1 METTDKETSV
11 TPETGSA
18 TLAAVG
24 YVPPLF
30 LLPLVGSRSDD
41 FTRFHGRQS
50 LAIFLLFLAAWVA
63 ILVTD
68 LVFGQV
74 LGRAVL
80 LGFMFRAI
88 AWLLHYVV
96 GTLLSLAY
104 IGVMIAG
111 IVQAAQGRW
120 WRVPYLGTLT
130 SRFGL

>member
-1 METTDKETSV
+1 MESTDREINA
-11 TPETGSA
+11 TPESGSA

-30 LLPLVGSRSDD
+30 LLPLIGSKSDD

-50 LAIFLLFLAAWVA
+50 LVIFLLFLAAWVA

-104 IGVMIAG
+104 IGVMLVG

-120 WRVPYLGTLT
+120 WRVPFVGTWT